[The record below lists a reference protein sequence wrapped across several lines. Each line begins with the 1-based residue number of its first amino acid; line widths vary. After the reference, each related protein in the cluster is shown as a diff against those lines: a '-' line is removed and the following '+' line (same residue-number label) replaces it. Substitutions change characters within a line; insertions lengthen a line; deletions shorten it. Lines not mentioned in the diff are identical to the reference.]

1 MRKVAVG
8 LLGLALTA
16 TGLVAGTAASA
27 TLQPK
32 SPTSAPSVTEPAQVD
47 HDLPNP
53 LEEKRRALRQE
64 GLSEVLSGRAKPQE
78 INGSTVVKV
87 GRSAFGAAGAV
98 SADARRTRAANTHTD
113 QYVELKRKQSDR
125 IFVIL
130 AEFGNERHP
139 DYPDKDIDPDTPGPN
154 RFEGPLH
161 NRIPAPNRA
170 LDNSTVWQPDHA
182 PEHFRQL
189 YFGTKQGDESLKQ
202 YYEAQSSGRYTV
214 DGEVTDWVK
223 VRYNEARYGRS
234 NDPEPD
240 RDPTDPPNPND
251 DPAVCQDST
260 CPNTWDLVRDA
271 ANQWV
276 ADQQKQGRTAA
287 QIRADMQSFDQWDR
301 YDVDGDGNFNEPDGY
316 IDHFQIV
323 HAGGDQADGDPQQ
336 GEDAIWSHRW
346 YAFGSDV
353 GETGPDQAKLGGTEI
368 GDTGIW
374 IGDYTVQPE
383 NGGRSVFYHEYGHD
397 LGLPDDYNT
406 GASGDNSVEHWS
418 LMAQSRVSARNDQG
432 IGTRGA
438 DLGAWNKLQLGWLDY
453 ETVVPAK
460 QDPQTIDLGP
470 EEYNSKK
477 AQAAV
482 VVLPKRTYAFDN
494 GKPFEGSKQFF
505 SGNDDNLNSMMTRT
519 LDFTGKST
527 ASLSMKARYTIE
539 ANYDYMY
546 FEASLD
552 GGKTFK
558 PLPFLING
566 TPVTDSKGR
575 NALTGN
581 SDTNDDDES
590 DWVDLTV
597 PMDVAVGKVVQFRF
611 RYSTDGGLSAGGFYG
626 DAITVTAD
634 GQTVLSDGAEAGPGD
649 WALNGFS
656 LVEETY
662 TRDFDNYYIAGNRS
676 YVSYDQYLKTGP
688 YFFGYADTRPDY
700 VDHYAYQTGLLITYW
715 NLRYADNN
723 TMPYDKKFNPGGHP
737 GEGRNLNIDSRP
749 KPLYNLT
756 GNPWRARVQIYDA
769 PFSLKKADSFTLHVN
784 SQPQYIRGQA
794 AAPLFDD
801 SKQYWYPELPNHGV
815 KVPNNGVKIRVLQ
828 QNGTSMRI
836 RIS

>member
-8 LLGLALTA
+8 LLGLSLTA
-16 TGLVAGTAASA
+16 TGLVAGTSASA
-27 TLQPK
+27 APTPK
-32 SPTSAPSVTEPAQVD
+32 LPAAAPSVTEPAQVD

-64 GLSEVLSGRAKPQE
+64 GLSEVLSGKAKAQR

-87 GRSAFGAAGAV
+87 GKTATNAAGENTRTATAANAGAA
-98 SADARRTRAANTHTD
+98 RTD
-113 QYVELKRKQSDR
+113 QYVELERERSDR

-139 DYPDKDIDPDTPGPN
+139 SYPDKDIDPATAGPT
-154 RFEGPLH
+154 RFDGPLH
-161 NRIPAPNRA
+161 NQIDAPNRA
-170 LDNSTVWQPDHA
+170 VDNSTVWQPDYSADHY
-182 PEHFRQL
+182 RKL
-189 YFGTKQGDESLKQ
+189 YFGTGQGDESLKQ

-223 VRYNEARYGRS
+223 VKYNEARYGRS
-234 NDPEPD
+234 ND
-240 RDPTDPPNPND
+240 NPNDANGD
-251 DPAVCQDST
+251 DPAVCAQTT
-260 CPNTWDLVRDA
+260 CQNTWALVRDA

-276 ADQQKQGRTAA
+276 ADQKAAGRSDAEIAA
-287 QIRADMQSFDQWDR
+287 DVKSFDQWDR
-301 YDVDGDGNFNEPDGY
+301 YDVDGDGNFNESDGY

-323 HAGGDQADGDPQQ
+323 HSGGDQADGDPYQ

-346 YAFGSDV
+346 YAYATDQGQ
-353 GETGPDQAKLGGTEI
+353 TGPEQARLGGTQI
-368 GDTGIW
+368 GTTGVW

-406 GASGDNSVEHWS
+406 GASGDNSQEHWT
-418 LMAQSRVSARNDQG
+418 LMAQSRVSAKNDAG
-432 IGTRGA
+432 IGERGA

-470 EEYNSKK
+470 EEYNSAK

-482 VVLPKRTYAFDN
+482 VVLPQRSYSFDN
-494 GKPFEGSKQFF
+494 GKPAEGTKQYF
-505 SGNDDNLNSMMTRT
+505 SGNDDDLNTTMTRT
-519 LDFTGKST
+519 FDFTGKSS
-527 ASLSMKARYTIE
+527 ASLSMKARYNIE
-539 ANYDYMY
+539 TDYDYMY

-552 GGKTFK
+552 GGQNWAA
-558 PLPFLING
+558 LPFSVNG
-566 TPVTDSKGR
+566 TPKTDGNGR
-575 NALTGN
+575 NALDGD
-581 SDTNDDDES
+581 SDTTGDGTP

-597 PMDVAVGKVVQFRF
+597 PMDVAAGKVVQV
-611 RYSTDGGLSAGGFYG
+611 RYHYITDGGVSSGGFFG

-634 GQTVLSDGAEAGPGD
+634 GQTVLSDGAEAGANG

-656 LVEETY
+656 IVEETY
-662 TRDFDNYYIAGNRS
+662 TRLFDNYYIAGNRS
-676 YVSYDQYLKTGP
+676 YVSFDQYLKTGP
-688 YFFGYADTRPDY
+688 YFFGYANTRPDY
-700 VDHYAYQTGLLITYW
+700 VDHYAYQQGLLITYW
-715 NLRYADNN
+715 NLRWADNN
-723 TMPYDKKFNPGGHP
+723 TMPYDAVNNPGGHP

-756 GNPWRARVQIYDA
+756 GNAWRARVQIYDA

-801 SKQYWYPELPNHGV
+801 SKQYWYAELPNHGV
-815 KVPNNGVKIRVLQ
+815 KVPNNGVQIRVLQ
-828 QNGTSMRI
+828 QNGTSMKI

>member
-1 MRKVAVG
+1 MG
-8 LLGLALTA
+8 LLGLSLTA
-16 TGLVAGTAASA
+16 TGLVAGTTASA
-27 TLQPK
+27 APAPK
-32 SPTSAPSVTEPAQVD
+32 LPAAAPSVAEPAQVD

-64 GLSEVLSGRAKPQE
+64 GLSKVLSGKAKPQRV
-78 INGSTVVKV
+78 NGSTVVKV
-87 GRSAFGAAGAV
+87 GKTSTNAAGENTA
-98 SADARRTRAANTHTD
+98 RAASASAGQTD
-113 QYVELKRKQSDR
+113 QYVELERERSDR

-139 DYPDKDIDPDTPGPN
+139 SYPDKDIDPATQGPA
-154 RFEGPLH
+154 RFDGPLH
-161 NRIPAPNRA
+161 NQIPAPNRA
-170 LDNSTVWQPDHA
+170 VDNSTVWQPDYS
-182 PEHFRQL
+182 PDHFRQL

-223 VRYNEARYGRS
+223 VKYNEARYGRS
-234 NDPEPD
+234 NDPKED
-240 RDPTDPPNPND
+240 DDPTG
-251 DPAVCQDST
+251 DPAVCGDTT
-260 CPNTWDLVRDA
+260 CPNTWALVRDA

-276 ADQQKQGRTAA
+276 ADQKKQGRSDAEIAA
-287 QIRADMQSFDQWDR
+287 DVKSFDQWDR
-301 YDVDGDGNFNEPDGY
+301 YDFDGDADFNEPDGY

-323 HAGGDQADGDPQQ
+323 HSGGDQADGDPYQ

-346 YAFGSDV
+346 YAYATDQGS
-353 GETGPDQAKLGGTEI
+353 TGPADFPAGGTEI
-368 GDTGIW
+368 GNTGIW

-418 LMAQSRVSARNDQG
+418 LMAQSRVSAKNDAG
-432 IGTRGA
+432 IGERGA

-470 EEYNSKK
+470 SEYNTAK

-482 VVLPKRTYAFDN
+482 VVLPKRTYTFNN
-494 GKPFEGSKQFF
+494 GKPAEGTKQYF
-505 SGNDDNLNSMMTRT
+505 SGNDDDLNNTMTRT
-519 LDFTGKST
+519 LDFTGKSS
-527 ASLSMKARYTIE
+527 ASLSMKARYNIE
-539 ANYDYMY
+539 TNYDYMY

-552 GGKTFK
+552 GGKSWTA
-558 PLPFLING
+558 LPFLVNG
-566 TPVTDSKGR
+566 QPKTDSNGR
-575 NALTGN
+575 NALDGD
-581 SDTNDDDES
+581 SDTNGDDEA
-590 DWVDLTV
+590 DWVDLTI
-597 PMDVAVGKVVQFRF
+597 PMDVAAGKVAQFR
-611 RYSTDGGLSAGGFYG
+611 YHYITDGGVSSGGFYG

-634 GQTVLSDGAEAGPGD
+634 GQTFLSDGAEAGAGD

-656 LVEETY
+656 IVEETY
-662 TRDFDNYYIAGNRS
+662 TRDFDNYYIAANRV

-688 YFFGYADTRPDY
+688 YFFGYANTRPDY
-700 VDHYAYQTGLLITYW
+700 VDHYSYQQGLLVTYW

-723 TMPYDKKFNPGGHP
+723 TMPYDKRFNPGGHP

-756 GNPWRARVQIYDA
+756 GNAWRARVQMYDA

-784 SQPQYIRGQA
+784 SQPSYIRGQA

-801 SKQYWYPELPNHGV
+801 SKQYWFAELPNHGV
-815 KVPNNGVKIRVLQ
+815 KVPNNGVKIKVLQ
-828 QNGTSMRI
+828 QSGTSMKI

>member
-8 LLGLALTA
+8 LLGLSLTA
-16 TGLVAGTAASA
+16 TGLVAGTSASA
-27 TLQPK
+27 APTPK
-32 SPTSAPSVTEPAQVD
+32 LPAAAPSVAEPAQAE

-64 GLSEVLSGRAKPQE
+64 GLSEVLSGKVKPQK

-87 GRSAFGAAGAV
+87 GRTAAAGPAG
-98 SADARRTRAANTHTD
+98 ALGKGARAATASQGQKD
-113 QYVELKRKQSDR
+113 QYVELGREKTDH

-139 DYPDKDIDPDTPGPN
+139 DFPDKDIDPDTAGPAT
-154 RFEGPLH
+154 FEGPLH
-161 NRIPAPNRA
+161 NKIPQPNRA
-170 LDNSTVWQPDHA
+170 VDNSTVWQPDYT
-182 PEHFRQL
+182 PEHYRQL
-189 YFGTKQGDESLKQ
+189 YFGTKPGDESLKQ
-202 YYEAQSSGRYTV
+202 YYEAQSSGRYSV

-223 VRYNEARYGRS
+223 VKYNEARYGRS
-234 NDPEPD
+234 NDPIADDDED
-240 RDPTDPPNPND
+240 NPAN
-251 DPAVCQDST
+251 DPAVCQDTT
-260 CPNTWDLVRDA
+260 CQNTWALVRDA

-276 ADQQKQGRTAA
+276 ANQKAQGRTDA
-287 QIRADMQSFDQWDR
+287 QIAADVRDMDQWDR
-301 YDVDGDGNFNEPDGY
+301 YDADGDGNFNEPDGY

-346 YAFGSDV
+346 YAYATDIGS
-353 GETGPDQAKLGGTEI
+353 TGPADAPLGGTQI
-368 GDTGIW
+368 GNTGVW

-418 LMAQSRVSARNDQG
+418 LMAQSRVSAKNDQG
-432 IGTRGA
+432 LGTRGA

-460 QDPQTIDLGP
+460 QDPVTLNLGP
-470 EEYNSKK
+470 SEYNSAKP
-477 AQAAV
+477 QAAV
-482 VVLPKRTYAFDN
+482 VVLPKRTYTFQN
-494 GKPFEGSKQFF
+494 GKPAEGTKQYF
-505 SGNDDNLNSMMTRT
+505 SGNDDDLNNTMTRT
-519 LDFTGKST
+519 FDFTGKSS
-527 ASLSMKARYTIE
+527 ASLSMKARYNIE
-539 ANYDYMY
+539 RGYDYMY

-552 GGKTFK
+552 EGKSWTQ
-558 PLPFLING
+558 LPFLVNG
-566 TPVTDSKGR
+566 KPQTDGQGR
-575 NALTGN
+575 NALTGD
-581 SDTNDDDES
+581 SDTNNDDEA

-597 PMDVAVGKVVQFRF
+597 PMDVAAGKVVQFR
-611 RYSTDGGLSAGGFYG
+611 YHYVTDGGVASGGFYG

-634 GQTVLSDGAEAGPGD
+634 GQTVLSDGAESGAGA

-656 LVEETY
+656 IVEETY
-662 TRDFDNYYIAGNRS
+662 TRDFDNYYIAANRV
-676 YVSYDQYLKTGP
+676 YTSYDQYLKTGP
-688 YFFGYADTRPDY
+688 YFFGYANTRPDW
-700 VDHYAYQTGLLITYW
+700 VDHYAYQQGLLITYW
-715 NLRYADNN
+715 NLRYTDNN
-723 TMPYDKKFNPGGHP
+723 TMPYDKRFNPGGHP

-784 SQPQYIRGQA
+784 SQPSYVRGQD

-815 KVPNNGVKIRVLQ
+815 KVPNNGVKIKVLQ
-828 QNGTSMRI
+828 QNGTSI
-836 RIS
+836 KIKVS